1 MSEKPGEVTVVLS
14 REEAAVL
21 HDSRKQ
27 WGLRISETQKG
38 ARDKLEAALAAYD
51 AAQNPLGLP
60 WEAEDGGKDD
70 GFQGCWRVRFVG
82 DCNDSDVNLTEAQA
96 RLMAAAPEMAD
107 ALGEMLDSVHRGA
120 GEQLAAIRAGE
131 TALLKAGRRD

>member
-1 MSEKPGEVTVVLS
+1 MVLS

-60 WEAEDGGKDD
+60 WVAHLHATRWWVRLNNEKDFIIGGSE
-70 GFQGCWRVRFVG
+70 G
-82 DCNDSDVNLTEAQA
+82 LAEAQA

>member
-60 WEAEDGGKDD
+60 WEPRAHASGAHPPGHWGVDTQLE
-70 GFQGCWRVRFVG
+70 RAHVYR
-82 DCNDSDVNLTEAQA
+82 LTEAQA

-107 ALGEMLDSVHRGA
+107 ALEMVSPCCTGGDAETFCTRCQA
-120 GEQLAAIRAGE
+120 RCAA
-131 TALLKAGRRD
+131 LKKAGRR